1 MNQCPLDI
9 TIKQMFSSDG
19 IDAALYATHL
29 AANTVDQVL
38 ISPQEWILFQQYEG
52 GFQALKDY
60 TTFCQHPQVIVHE
73 ELFESQRA
81 MERLRAPFF
90 EMRENVS
97 SVTTGV
103 PPAKDLTKR
112 PLDQI
117 VTETSFF
124 RRQ

>member
-9 TIKQMFSSDG
+9 AIQQFFSSDG
-19 IDAALYATHL
+19 IDAALYATYL
-29 AANTVDQVL
+29 AADTVDQVL
-38 ISPQEWILFQQYEG
+38 ISPQEWILFQQHEG

-60 TTFCQHPQVIVHE
+60 TTFCQHAQVIVHE
-73 ELFESQRA
+73 ELFESQRT
-81 MERLRAPFF
+81 MERPRAQFF
-90 EMRENVS
+90 EIRENVS
-97 SVTTGV
+97 SVITDV

-112 PLDQI
+112 PLNQI